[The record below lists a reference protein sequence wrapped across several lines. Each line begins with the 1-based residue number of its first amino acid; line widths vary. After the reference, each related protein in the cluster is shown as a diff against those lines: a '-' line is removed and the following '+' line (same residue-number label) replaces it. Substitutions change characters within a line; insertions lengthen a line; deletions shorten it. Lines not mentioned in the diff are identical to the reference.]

1 MRNTPLGR
9 PHSLFGGLVNG
20 LIFLVGL
27 ASAAAWAAS
36 ASLPA
41 DSIVVGPSGIT
52 YQTRPGDTLISIA
65 QQWTTKS
72 DNWTTLARV
81 NHISQDSNIPI
92 GTPII
97 IPADLLIDE
106 PSQAK
111 VVALS
116 GDVSATGADGQKVDM
131 KVGATLAEGA
141 QIETGVNGF
150 LTMSLPDASRI
161 SLPSN
166 SRVKFNK
173 LRMARFTKSPRTEL
187 MLMHGHVESRVSPL
201 DANKGSY
208 EVRTPTSVAGVR
220 GTQFRVG
227 TDGDTTTNEVV
238 NGKVAVGNGKPG
250 NEVMLDAGK
259 GNVVT
264 ARGVGQPVDLLPAP
278 TLAGLGKDGQ
288 PQVRLSPVPGA
299 TAYHVQVS
307 NDPDGQDVL
316 AEARSN
322 EPHLKFANLREG
334 VYYVRMAAIDKHG
347 LEGYARIQQVSFT
360 AHAAASATSTAAA
373 AAGTSPYVD
382 GSDSK
387 QVTLRW
393 QSTAKES
400 NLQVAR
406 DAQFTWLIYNTSTD
420 RGEAH
425 MPRPEFGTYYAR
437 VQGVNADGSTT
448 PFSPPQAFIVTD
460 HWVINDGGPANAK
473 RNAGNPGNAA
483 SGH

>member
-1 MRNTPLGR
+1 MHNTLGR
-9 PHSLFGGLVNG
+9 RSFGGLVSG
-20 LIFLVGL
+20 LILLFGL
-27 ASAAAWAAS
+27 ASAIAWAAG
-36 ASLPA
+36 AGGTMPA
-41 DSIVVGPSGIT
+41 ESIVVGPSGIT
-52 YQTRPGDTLISIA
+52 YQTKSGDTLISIA

-72 DNWTTLARV
+72 DNWAILAKV
-81 NHISQDSNIPI
+81 NHISQDSSIPI
-92 GTPII
+92 GTPIV
-97 IPADLLIDE
+97 IPADLLTDE

-116 GDVSATGADGQKVDM
+116 GDVSATGADGQKIEM

-166 SRVKFNK
+166 SRVKFNR

-187 MLMHGHVESRVSPL
+187 MLVHGHVESRVSPL
-201 DANKGSY
+201 ETNKGSY

-238 NGKVAVGNGKPG
+238 DGKVAVGNGKSG
-250 NEVMLDAGK
+250 EVMLGAGK

-264 ARGVGQPVDLLPAP
+264 SKGVGQPVDLLPAP
-278 TLAGLGKDGQ
+278 TLAGLGKDGA
-288 PQVRLSPVPGA
+288 PQVKLNPVAGA
-299 TAYHVQVS
+299 ASYHVQVS

-316 AEARSN
+316 TEARSN
-322 EPHLKFANLREG
+322 EPRVKLPALREG
-334 VYYVRMAAIDKHG
+334 AYYVRMSAIDKHG
-347 LEGYARIQQVSFT
+347 LEGYARIQQVSFS
-360 AHAAASATSTAAA
+360 AQAAV
-373 AAGTSPYVD
+373 AGGASPYVD
-382 GSDSK
+382 GSDGK

-393 QSTAKES
+393 QPTAKES
-400 NLQVAR
+400 HLQVAH
-406 DAQFTWLIYNTSTD
+406 DAQFTWLIYNSNTD
-420 RGEAH
+420 RGEVH

-448 PFSPPQAFIVTD
+448 PFSPPQSFIVTD

-473 RNAGNPGNAA
+473 RAAAAPANPANPA
-483 SGH
+483 SSAPSTGH

>member
-1 MRNTPLGR
+1 MRSKLYQRAVRGL
-9 PHSLFGGLVNG
+9 LFL
-20 LIFLVGL
+20 L
-27 ASAAAWAAS
+27 AMASVYAWAAGS
-36 ASLPA
+36 AMPA
-41 DSIVVGPSGIT
+41 ESIVVGPSGIT
-52 YQTRPGDTLISIA
+52 YQTRQGDTLMSIA
-65 QQWTTKS
+65 QQWTTKT
-72 DNWTTLARV
+72 DNWTTLAKV

-92 GTPII
+92 GTPIV
-97 IPADLLIDE
+97 IPADLLTDE

-116 GDVSATGADGQKVDM
+116 GDVSATASDGQKVEM
-131 KVGATLAEGA
+131 KVGATLMEGA

-187 MLMHGHVESRVSPL
+187 MLVHGHVESRVSPL
-201 DANKGSY
+201 DTNKGSY

-227 TDGDTTTNEVV
+227 TDGETTTNEVV
-238 NGKVAVGNGKPG
+238 AGKVAVGNGKAG
-250 NEVMLDAGK
+250 SEVMLDAGK

-264 ARGVGQPVDLLPAP
+264 SKGVGQPVDLLPAP
-278 TLAGLGKDGQ
+278 NLAGLGKDGAA
-288 PQVRLSPVPGA
+288 QVHLTPVAGA
-299 TAYHVQVS
+299 AAYHVQVS
-307 NDPDGQDVL
+307 NDPDGQDML
-316 AEARSN
+316 AEARAN

-334 VYYVRMAAIDKHG
+334 AYYVRMSAIDKHG
-347 LEGYARIQQVSFT
+347 LEGYARIQQVSFSRN
-360 AHAAASATSTAAA
+360 AAAPAPSGS
-373 AAGTSPYVD
+373 SPYVD

-393 QSTAKES
+393 QPTAKES
-400 NLQVAR
+400 HLQVSR
-406 DAQFTWLIYNTSTD
+406 DAQFSWLIYNTNTD
-420 RGEAH
+420 KGEAH

-448 PFSPPQAFIVTD
+448 PFSTPQAFIVTD
-460 HWVINDGGPANAK
+460 HWVINDGGPAGGK
-473 RNAGNPGNAA
+473 RDASNGGNAG

>member
-1 MRNTPLGR
+1 MRTTRVTTLYGR
-9 PHSLFGGLVNG
+9 AIRGLV
-20 LIFLVGL
+20 FLFCL
-27 ASAAAWAAS
+27 ASVYALAAGGAM
-36 ASLPA
+36 PA

-52 YQTRPGDTLISIA
+52 YQTRQGDTLISIA

-72 DNWTTLARV
+72 DNWSVLAKV
-81 NHISQDSNIPI
+81 NHINQDSNIPI
-92 GTPII
+92 GTPIM
-97 IPADLLIDE
+97 IPADLLTDE
-106 PSQAK
+106 PSQAR

-116 GDVSATGADGQKVDM
+116 GDVSATGPDGQKVDM

-166 SRVKFNK
+166 SRVRFNK

-201 DANKGSY
+201 ETNKGSY

-250 NEVMLDAGK
+250 SEVVLDAGK

-264 ARGVGQPVDLLPAP
+264 AKGVGQPLELLPAP
-278 TLAGLGKDGQ
+278 SLAGMGKDGT
-288 PQVRLSPVPGA
+288 PQVRLNPVPGA
-299 TAYHVQVS
+299 ASYHVQVS

-316 AEARSN
+316 AEAHSK
-322 EPHLKFANLREG
+322 EPQLKFASLHEGAYYLR
-334 VYYVRMAAIDKHG
+334 MSAIDKHG
-347 LEGYARIQQVSFT
+347 LEGYARIQQVSFS
-360 AHAAASATSTAAA
+360 AHPAAAP
-373 AAGTSPYVD
+373 GGLSPYVD

-393 QSTAKES
+393 QATAKES
-400 NLQVAR
+400 HLQVSR
-406 DAQFTWLIYNTSTD
+406 DAQFSWLIYNTNTD
-420 RGEAH
+420 KGEAH
-425 MPRPEFGTYYAR
+425 MPRPDFGTYYAR
-437 VQGVNADGSTT
+437 VQGVNPDGSTT

-460 HWVINDGGPANAK
+460 HWVINDGGPAAGK
-473 RNAGNPGNAA
+473 RDANNNGNAA
-483 SGH
+483 GGH